1 MSKVFVWALWG
12 FLMIIGLILLLPY
25 TLLVSII
32 NILESIINII
42 DKWTEELELGI
53 LDNYK
58 DKEEKNGRNA

>member
-12 FLMIIGLILLLPY
+12 FLMIIGLILIIPY
-25 TLLVSII
+25 A
-32 NILESIINII
+32 ILEYIVDKI
-42 DKWTEELELGI
+42 DDWTEELELGI